1 MQSEISDTRA
11 RIQELRQSKQKL
23 QRQTQQIEHKT
34 RQLEK
39 RRNQTQQAL
48 RIEETQLVKKLEV
61 ELTRLKDRKPELF
74 TITAQEQINKLT
86 VEIATSFF
94 KWLIE

>member
-1 MQSEISDTRA
+1 MEY
-11 RIQELRQSKQKL
+11 ELR
-23 QRQTQQIEHKT
+23 H
-34 RQLEK
+34 LEK

-48 RIEETQLVKKLEV
+48 EAEGFQLNKKLET

-74 TITAQEQINKLT
+74 TITAEDQIQKLT
-86 VEIATSFF
+86 AQIEVSFV